1 MLGLGSS
8 LYKAG
13 KVGKSIIRDGLVL
26 KHDYNAGA
34 VEPCS
39 TGAADINADGDSNEY
54 IDVGP
59 ITIGTGDVS
68 LSAWVNVSTFVNLG
82 GIISN
87 RQTAST
93 YPGLEI
99 RTRDSSKI
107 EIAIDDGGSNTE
119 SISDTLNTNQ
129 WYHVCAVFDR
139 SDKQFLYIDGVLVDS
154 DDITSENLTLNH
166 SDSVLIGRRDN
177 TGYDF
182 QGYICNVGYWNA
194 ALTQPQIKSIMHKD
208 YAGLSASEKTGLS
221 SWWNLDS
228 TLTDTTVLDNHYGG
242 GSELGSELWD
252 SPASTDGSIS
262 SWVKYGN
269 NDIATVNGAVQ
280 ITYKD
285 HVAGAYVYLKN
296 STVLSTD
303 LTVGAVYKIIYDVKV
318 NSGSSVL
325 PQVVQSGSLPN
336 VSAGAVTSTEFITQ
350 EIYFVAGHATNVYL
364 KVEFMG
370 TDEIATLDNFSL
382 KLVNGNTGTL
392 A

>member
-8 LYKAG
+8 LHKAG

-26 KHDYNAGA
+26 RHDYNAGA

-39 TGAADINADGDSNEY
+39 TGAAFFDGTDDYIAINAKPVDTADATY
-54 IDVGP
+54 CF
-59 ITIGTGDVS
+59 
-68 LSAWVNVSTFVNLG
+68 WVNSSETGENRSIFGHGSGSTGAFATNHSTTDQPLLYLKNDLYQYWVDTGFADDGKWHHWALIVDIDDMAACKLYVDGVEIDQG
-82 GIISN
+82 GRTTGGPATSYGN
-87 RQTAST
+87 
-93 YPGLEI
+93 LEI
-99 RTRDSSKI
+99 GRSAGNVDNCFNGYLCNFGVWSS
-107 EIAIDDGGSNTE
+107 
-119 SISDTLNTNQ
+119 
-129 WYHVCAVFDR
+129 H
-139 SDKQFLYIDGVLVDS
+139 
-154 DDITSENLTLNH
+154 
-166 SDSVLIGRRDN
+166 
-177 TGYDF
+177 
-182 QGYICNVGYWNA
+182 
-194 ALTQPQIKSIMHKD
+194 LTQPQIKSIMHKD
-208 YAGLSASEKTGLS
+208 YAALSASEKADLV

-242 GSELGSELWD
+242 GSELGGELWD
-252 SPASTDGSIS
+252 SPASTNGSIS
-262 SWVKYGN
+262 SWNKYGD

-285 HVAGAYVYLKN
+285 HTAGAYVYLKN

-303 LTVGAVYKIIYDVKV
+303 LTVGAVYKISYDAKV

-350 EIYFVAGHATNVYL
+350 EIYFVAGHATTTYL

>member
-8 LYKAG
+8 LHKAG

-26 KHDYNAGA
+26 RHDYNAGA
-34 VEPCS
+34 VEPVS
-39 TGAADINADGDSNEY
+39 SGAASFDGTSDYIAINAKPVDTADGTYCWWSNSTLTTGQVIFGHGGAQYGAFYLNYGSTDKPLFIIHGNTYQYWADNGLADDGKWHHWALVVDISSMASCKLYCDGVEVDDGTTAQSV
-54 IDVGP
+54 DVYDYG
-59 ITIGTGDVS
+59 
-68 LSAWVNVSTFVNLG
+68 N
-82 GIISN
+82 
-87 RQTAST
+87 
-93 YPGLEI
+93 LEI
-99 RTRDSSKI
+99 GRVNSST
-107 EIAIDDGGSNTE
+107 EFDGYMCN
-119 SISDTLNTNQ
+119 
-129 WYHVCAVFDR
+129 F
-139 SDKQFLYIDGVLVDS
+139 GVWDV
-154 DDITSENLTLNH
+154 H
-166 SDSVLIGRRDN
+166 
-177 TGYDF
+177 
-182 QGYICNVGYWNA
+182 
-194 ALTQPQIKSIMHKD
+194 LTQPQIKSIMHKD
-208 YAGLSASEKTGLS
+208 YAALSASEKADLV

-242 GSELGSELWD
+242 GSELGGELWD
-252 SPASTDGSIS
+252 SPASTNGSIS
-262 SWVKYGN
+262 SWNKYGD

-285 HVAGAYVYLKN
+285 HTAGAYVYLKN

-303 LTVGAVYKIIYDVKV
+303 LTVGAVYKISYDAKV

-350 EIYFVAGHATNVYL
+350 EIYFVAGHATTTYL